1 MALFTIFQYIPVW
14 VFNKYFDL
22 FVLENF
28 QELCRKRWYTI
39 IYKIISRF
47 LNENQFLL
55 ESWPVSLSGEI
66 K

>member
-1 MALFTIFQYIPVW
+1 MSMFTILQYFPVW
-14 VFNKYFDL
+14 LFNKYFDL
-22 FVLENF
+22 FVLKNF